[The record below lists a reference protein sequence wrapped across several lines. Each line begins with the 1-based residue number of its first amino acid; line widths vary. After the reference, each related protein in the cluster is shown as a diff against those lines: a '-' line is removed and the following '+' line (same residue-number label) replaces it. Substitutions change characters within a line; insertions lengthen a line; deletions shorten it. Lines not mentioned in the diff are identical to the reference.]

1 MDADGRLLDSGPS
14 SATQVVVSISHNV
27 SENPEA
33 GLMGLSPLMTL
44 YMTL

>member
-14 SATQVVVSISHNV
+14 STTQVDTSESHSV

-33 GLMGLSPLMTL
+33 GLLGRFPLITL
-44 YMTL
+44 YMTV